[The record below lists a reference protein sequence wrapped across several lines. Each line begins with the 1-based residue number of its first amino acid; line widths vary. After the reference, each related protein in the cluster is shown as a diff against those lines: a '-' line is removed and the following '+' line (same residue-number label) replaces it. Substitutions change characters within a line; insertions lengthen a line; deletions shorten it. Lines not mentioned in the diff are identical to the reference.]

1 MYKVSVVIPVY
12 NAQKYLRECLESV
25 KNQSL
30 KDIQVILVDDGSTD
44 DSIRILE
51 EYVQNDSR
59 FLLIRQKNQ
68 YAGVARNNGLRVA
81 KGEYICFFDAD
92 DYFEKTMLEEMYQTA
107 ITHNSDITIC
117 DVYLFD
123 NISKTI
129 QIPSWMLRDEYIPEN
144 MQTFSYQDM
153 PERIFQLTTAAP
165 WNKLYKKSFLDDL
178 GLQFQGTKIHNDEYF
193 VSMSMVLAKKISVVN
208 NRLVY
213 YRINNNES
221 LQGMDSLETVS
232 YAFYKALTAIQTELI
247 SKGIYKAVERS
258 FINKC
263 ITICIGTLNKQKNY
277 DNFSEIYNFI
287 KKNVFNKLNIKNF
300 DDTFFYSNSNYDIIK
315 RIFKYTPEEFIFYEN
330 ILYKQNLKDCYYI
343 FPFDRINGARNI
355 AVYGAGKVG
364 KEYVRQIQNS
374 NTCNLAGWFDIKYEK
389 YQKDGLPVSDIK
401 NIINTTFDK
410 IVIAIEDC
418 EVIKSVKR
426 YLIEQGL
433 SESQIIC

>member
-221 LQGMDSLETVS
+221 LQGMDSLETV
-232 YAFYKALTAIQTELI
+232 
-247 SKGIYKAVERS
+247 
-258 FINKC
+258 
-263 ITICIGTLNKQKNY
+263 
-277 DNFSEIYNFI
+277 
-287 KKNVFNKLNIKNF
+287 
-300 DDTFFYSNSNYDIIK
+300 
-315 RIFKYTPEEFIFYEN
+315 
-330 ILYKQNLKDCYYI
+330 
-343 FPFDRINGARNI
+343 
-355 AVYGAGKVG
+355 
-364 KEYVRQIQNS
+364 
-374 NTCNLAGWFDIKYEK
+374 
-389 YQKDGLPVSDIK
+389 
-401 NIINTTFDK
+401 
-410 IVIAIEDC
+410 
-418 EVIKSVKR
+418 
-426 YLIEQGL
+426 
-433 SESQIIC
+433 